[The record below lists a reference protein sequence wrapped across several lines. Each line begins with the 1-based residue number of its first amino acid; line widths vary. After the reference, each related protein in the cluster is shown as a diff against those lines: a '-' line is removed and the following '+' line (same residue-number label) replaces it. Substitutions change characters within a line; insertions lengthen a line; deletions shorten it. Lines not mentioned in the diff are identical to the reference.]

1 MNNHPHE
8 PFLVRL
14 AHSRLFHDTVIAVIV
29 VSATLIGL
37 ETNREFHQAHQELFT
52 LLDRIV
58 LLFFVVELTIRII
71 AEAKRTEDDERLWY
85 RFFLDPWHIFD
96 FVIVVIC
103 ILPLH
108 ATFFAVLRTARILR
122 VLLLIDELPRL
133 KLLVSALLKSLP
145 SMGYVTLLLLL
156 HFYSY
161 AIIGTDIF
169 GAHNPAKFGDLST
182 SMLTLFQVVTGDDWT
197 SIMTSEMQG
206 ASGINQTGVALY
218 FVSFIIIGAMIFLN
232 LFIGVITSEIA
243 DLKTQD
249 DKRKILAKCALEN
262 NTLDYAIEQVEI
274 QMKEMQEAL
283 IALKAAA
290 QTKDNNKNL
299 HSHGLFR
306 NDRISS

>member
-1 MNNHPHE
+1 MINTPQQQ

-14 AHSRLFHDTVIAVIV
+14 THSKVFHDTVIAVIIA
-29 VSATLIGL
+29 SAVLIGL
-37 ETNREFHQAHQELFT
+37 ETNRQLHQAHQELFT
-52 LLDRIV
+52 LLDRIF
-58 LLFFVVELTIRII
+58 LLFFVVEISLRIF
-71 AEAKRTEDDERLWY
+71 AESKRNENGKKLWY
-85 RFFLDPWHIFD
+85 RFFLDPWHVFD
-96 FVIVVIC
+96 FAIIAIC

-108 ATFFAVLRTARILR
+108 ATFFVVLRTARILR

-161 AIIGTDIF
+161 AIIGTDLF
-169 GAHNPAKFGDLST
+169 GVHNPEKFGDLST

-197 SIMTSEMQG
+197 TIMTSEIRNT
-206 ASGINQTGVALY
+206 SGISQTGVALY

-243 DLKTQD
+243 ELKARD
-249 DKRKILAKCALEN
+249 DKQKVLAKYALEN
-262 NTLDYAIEQVEI
+262 NNLDYAIEQVEI
-274 QMKEMQEAL
+274 QMKEMQDAL
-283 IALKAAA
+283 MALKAAA
-290 QTKDNNKNL
+290 QAKDNKTL
-299 HSHGLFR
+299 HRHGLFR